1 MNEDIGRASLAKRR
15 SGGGKWY
22 WCAGTCLI
30 SKESKAIKGTIQ
42 QHREHRSQ
50 NYVALS
56 SKPLQEYGAG
66 NKDGR
71 SRAVKDITFP

>member
-1 MNEDIGRASLAKRR
+1 MDEDIGRASLVKRR
-15 SGGGKWY
+15 SEGGKWY

-30 SKESKAIKGTIQ
+30 SKESKAIKGTIKQ
-42 QHREHRSQ
+42 YREHRSQ
-50 NYVALS
+50 NYVA
-56 SKPLQEYGAG
+56 SKPLQEYEAG